1 MSKRNLLIDYDW
13 ELRLI
18 DKVCDDIRST
28 FNVEH
33 CAILQLSYE
42 YSGLLAQLMA
52 HKLSYGD
59 GPLDIEPVNIPYA
72 NEFPVHI
79 HPDQLDP
86 YKRLIVV
93 DSGCLSGKNFTN
105 VERIL
110 LNYGFARSHL
120 CFCCLAT
127 DLNSCFKP
135 DVCPLWFNGD
145 KDLVHFWWET
155 KTSRFNIKYSGESK
169 CH

>member
-1 MSKRNLLIDYDW
+1 METRNLLIDRDW
-13 ELRLI
+13 ELRLV
-18 DKVCDDIRST
+18 DKVCDDIRSAFST
-28 FNVEH
+28 ER

-52 HKLSYGD
+52 HKLSQGN

-72 NEFPVHI
+72 GEFPVRI

-86 YKRLIVV
+86 YERFIVV
-93 DSGCLSGKNFTN
+93 DSGCLSGKNFVN

-110 LNYGFARSHL
+110 LDYGFARSRF

-127 DLNSCFKP
+127 DLNSRFKP
-135 DVCPLWFNGD
+135 DICPLWFNGD
-145 KDLVHFWWET
+145 TDMIHFWWET
-155 KTSRFNIKYSGESK
+155 KTSRFNTKSGDSP
-169 CH
+169 